1 MKKSQLKQL
10 IKEEIFKVLNE
21 GKQVG
26 DLYHFTPLKNIP
38 RILNSQRLN
47 PNDEGQISTSRRP
60 NMSVEVFTDEFP
72 NRMDN
77 VPIARMVL
85 DGNKISNK
93 YEIRPFSYKNE
104 DLGEEQILVNHQYF
118 SFFPYLKRIDIFLND
133 KKINNKII
141 ELFQQYN
148 ISYKIYQGTPES
160 NSPYNQ
166 SKEGNP
172 EDINVIPVKQE
183 KRKVYTLDDMYFP
196 GVKTQNKII
205 KIYTSYF
212 NITNKETP
220 IEKEVIISPEYPDYY
235 VLLGFLSNKKYY
247 EDYYNLNGD
256 KLNVKVI
263 PVPMFNDPKWRQKWK
278 NINIGA
284 PYNRFH
290 EGIHQNAYLLIPK
303 NEVDV

>member
-1 MKKSQLKQL
+1 MIKLIDILK
-10 IKEEIFKVLNE
+10 EITE

-26 DLYHFTPLKNIP
+26 TLYHFTPLKNIP
-38 RILNSQRLN
+38 KILNSQRLN
-47 PNDEGQISTSRRP
+47 PNDEGHISTSRRP
-60 NMSVEVFTDEFP
+60 NMSTEIFIDDFS

-77 VPIARMVL
+77 TPIARIVL
-85 DGNKISNK
+85 DGDKISNK
-93 YEIRPFSYKNE
+93 YKIKPFSYKRGE
-104 DLGEEQILVNHQYF
+104 DLGEEQIITNHQYF
-118 SFFPYLKRIDIFLND
+118 YFIPYLKRIDIFLNN

-141 ELFQQYN
+141 ELLQQYN
-148 ISYKIYQGTPES
+148 ILYKIYQGTPES

-166 SKEGNP
+166 PKEGNP
-172 EDINVIPVKQE
+172 EKINVLPIKKE
-183 KRKVYTLDDMYFP
+183 KREVYTIEDMYFP

-212 NITNKETP
+212 NITNKKTP

-256 KLNVKVI
+256 ELNIKVI
-263 PVPMFNDPKWRQKWK
+263 PVPMFNDLKWRKKWK

-290 EGIHQNAYLLIPK
+290 EGIHWDAYVLIPK
-303 NEVDV
+303 NKII